1 MYECLNG
8 LAPAAFFRW
17 FGRIAA
23 IPHGSRKEQALAA
36 FLKDFAKERNIPCQ
50 EDATGNLLMQ
60 LPAAPGYED
69 QPAIVFQAHMDMI
82 WEKAPGCDFDFE
94 TSPLN
99 LKVEG
104 DRLMAEGTTLGA
116 DNAVGMATML
126 ALADDPTIPHPP
138 LELLFTV
145 AEEVGMLGVRGFE
158 VSKLKARRMVNM
170 DCGDSHVLCVCS
182 AGKADSRLEATLP
195 LTPIPQNFTGLRI
208 SLSGGLGGHPGL
220 EANKSRCCCANAMGD
235 LLTALP
241 DFRLVSLMGSGP
253 IMASAEAVA
262 AVPQDAEG
270 ILRQRFA
277 DIARIYADTDP
288 NVTLTLTPCALPA
301 TAPDGAASRR
311 MALALSLVRTGQCRV
326 DASDPRNTVSSHT
339 LMRSELTGG
348 DFLLTFR
355 TRSTCAADQQLHFER
370 AVNTM
375 ALLGFDLKLTD
386 DYAGWTERKV
396 SPFREKFFAAHRAL
410 FGYDMDI
417 ERCSGGIE
425 VGIIT
430 SQLPDM
436 DTVGIAPTAR
446 GAHTPQEYLQIS
458 ETAPYWEL
466 VLAVLATKE

>member
-1 MYECLNG
+1 MYECLKG
-8 LAPAAFFRW
+8 LAPAEFFRW

-36 FLKDFAKERNIPCQ
+36 FLKDFAAQRGIPC
-50 EDATGNLLMQ
+50 EADSAGNLLME

-69 QPAIVFQAHMDMI
+69 QPAILFQAHMDMI

-94 TSPLN
+94 TSPLK

-104 DRLMAEGTTLGA
+104 DRLMADGTTLGA

-145 AEEVGMLGVRGFE
+145 AEEVGMVGVRAFD
-158 VSKLKARRMVNM
+158 VSKLKARRMINM
-170 DCGDSHVLCVCS
+170 DCGDSHVLCICS
-182 AGKADSRLEATLP
+182 AGKADSRLDKQFP
-195 LTPIPQNFTGLRI
+195 LSPIPQSFTGLRVA
-208 SLSGGLGGHPGL
+208 LSGGLGGHPGL
-220 EANKSRCCCANAMGD
+220 EANKNRCCCANAMGD

-241 DFRLVSLMGSGP
+241 DFRLVSLTGSAP
-253 IMASAEAVA
+253 IMANAEAIV
-262 AVPQDAEG
+262 AVPAGGAD

-288 NVTLTLTPCALPA
+288 NVTLTLTPCDLPA
-301 TAPDGAASRR
+301 EAPDGDASQK
-311 MALALSLVRTGQCRV
+311 MALAISLLRSGQCRV
-326 DASDPRNTVSSHT
+326 DAEDPRTTVTSAV
-339 LMRSELTGG
+339 LMRTELTGG
-348 DFLLTFR
+348 DFILTSR
-355 TRSTCAADQQLHFER
+355 MRSTCGADQQLHFER
-370 AVNTM
+370 AQQIM
-375 ALLGFDLKLTD
+375 ALLGMELKLTD
-386 DYAGWTERKV
+386 GYAGWTERKV
-396 SPFREKFFAAHRAL
+396 SPFRDKFFAIHKSL

-430 SQLPDM
+430 NQLPDM

-458 ETAPYWEL
+458 ETAPYWQL